1 MHLLVAFIVVMFA
14 VAIFGILAY
23 HPSMRLL
30 VLPLLCLSLCHC
42 STQVITRADGSRIV
56 NNNLISAGTLTVD
69 SAGNI
74 LMSGTSEEAGKQL
87 AQHLRMAA
95 MFGIAG
101 QSVEAIKDVGTEAL
115 KK

>member
-1 MHLLVAFIVVMFA
+1 
-14 VAIFGILAY
+14 
-23 HPSMRLL
+23 MRFLIPLICL
-30 VLPLLCLSLCHC
+30 VLCQC

-69 SAGNI
+69 PAGNVM
-74 LMSGTSEEAGKQL
+74 MSGTSEEAGKQL

-95 MFGIAG
+95 IFSLAG
-101 QSVEAIKDVGTEAL
+101 QGVEAIKDVGTEAL

>member
-1 MHLLVAFIVVMFA
+1 MKALSSLIVLVA
-14 VAIFGILAY
+14 LA
-23 HPSMRLL
+23 S
-30 VLPLLCLSLCHC
+30 C

-87 AQHLRMAA
+87 GQHLRMAA

-101 QSVEAIKDVGTEAL
+101 QGLEAIKDVGTEAL